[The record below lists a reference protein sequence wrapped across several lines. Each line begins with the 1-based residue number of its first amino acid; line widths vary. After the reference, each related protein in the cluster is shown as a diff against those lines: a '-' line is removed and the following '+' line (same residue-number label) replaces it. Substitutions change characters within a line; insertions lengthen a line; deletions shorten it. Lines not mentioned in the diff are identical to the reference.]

1 MHRSVFGLGLI
12 VGLAFVLGAASS
24 AGATPIGPSCGSC
37 QGSIYDLTYSG
48 SPISTTATTETFRI
62 SYTIDAAGYT
72 GAGSFLDTVALKVSS
87 SFVNATL
94 VSAPG
99 GVANWVEMFGGL
111 NNAGCSGSGS
121 GYDCV
126 RVAALVN
133 APIVPGGT
141 YEWVF
146 DVEVAT
152 GTLFMSPGESSVK
165 ARYVNSAG
173 GKVGALV
180 SEGVTLS
187 VPEPGAISLAS
198 AALLALRR
206 RRTR

>member
-1 MHRSVFGLGLI
+1 M
-12 VGLAFVLGAASS
+12 
-24 AGATPIGPSCGSC
+24 
-37 QGSIYDLTYSG
+37 
-48 SPISTTATTETFRI
+48 
-62 SYTIDAAGYT
+62 
-72 GAGSFLDTVALKVSS
+72 ALKVSS

-99 GVANWVEMFGGL
+99 GVPNWVEMFGGL

-133 APIVPGGT
+133 APIVPGAT
-141 YEWVF
+141 YTWVF
-146 DVEVAT
+146 DIEVST
-152 GTLFMSPGESSVK
+152 GSLFTDPGDPSVK

-180 SEGVTLS
+180 SEGITLS
-187 VPEPGAISLAS
+187 VPEAGSVSLALMGLL
-198 AALLALRR
+198 AALHR
-206 RRTR
+206 RRTS

>member
-1 MHRSVFGLGLI
+1 MHRSVFGLGHI

-62 SYTIDAAGYT
+62 SYTIDAGGYT

-146 DVEVAT
+146 EIEVAA
-152 GTLFMSPGESSVK
+152 GTLFASPGESSVK

-198 AALLALRR
+198 AALLSLRR